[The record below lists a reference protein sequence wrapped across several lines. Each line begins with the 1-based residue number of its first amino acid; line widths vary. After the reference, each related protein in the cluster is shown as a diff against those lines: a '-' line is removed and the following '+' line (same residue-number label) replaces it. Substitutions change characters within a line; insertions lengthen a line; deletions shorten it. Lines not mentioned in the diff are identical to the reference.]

1 MECIACRA
9 ENGDRYWELQEEFK
23 ALPFQ
28 FHLNP
33 KIATSQVAAVVIW
46 ISRGYLL
53 DVKYLLSLDV
63 PYKDIVRMI
72 KLYAV
77 WTVIVASAVAYLQN
91 IKYQF
96 SPHFSHPYPA
106 KRPISHKNDDYFV
119 VLPFAMRHASHPLFT
134 GLRKIRVSMCHIADY
149 ICTAILIT

>member
-1 MECIACRA
+1 MFYSPSKMSI
-9 ENGDRYWELQEEFK
+9 LQD
-23 ALPFQ
+23 
-28 FHLNP
+28 
-33 KIATSQVAAVVIW
+33 
-46 ISRGYLL
+46 LL

-72 KLYAV
+72 KLHAV

-134 GLRKIRVSMCHIADY
+134 GLRKIRVSMWHIAHY
-149 ICTAILIT
+149 ICTTILITWLAYIIHGLHLVNPIFL